1 MKKQKLYGMLG
12 VLSLLGLVG
21 VFTETRSFLAF
32 FAFAVDFQYFFLP
45 ADEMTEARMARA
57 GARAFVVGML
67 SMAAVTLGMLTLGA
81 ASPDRALTAGCTAGW
96 ALSVVVFSLL
106 CAWGE
111 LRESWG
117 LGRDTSP
124 DEGASGPAGA
134 QTGGFGPDGGCPAG
148 DHWQPGKGAR

>member
-67 SMAAVTLGMLTLGA
+67 SMAAVTLGMLTLGGGL
-81 ASPDRALTAGCTAGW
+81 SGPGPDRWLHRRLGTVRGGILSAVRLGRTAGELGAG
-96 ALSVVVFSLL
+96 
-106 CAWGE
+106 
-111 LRESWG
+111 
-117 LGRDTSP
+117 P
-124 DEGASGPAGA
+124 
-134 QTGGFGPDGGCPAG
+134 
-148 DHWQPGKGAR
+148 

>member
-67 SMAAVTLGMLTLGA
+67 TLGA
-81 ASPDRALTAGCTAGW
+81 ASPDRALTAGW

-117 LGRDTSP
+117 LGRDT
-124 DEGASGPAGA
+124 
-134 QTGGFGPDGGCPAG
+134 
-148 DHWQPGKGAR
+148 

>member
-1 MKKQKLYGMLG
+1 MMKKQKLYGMLG

-67 SMAAVTLGMLTLGA
+67 SMAAVTLGGLSGPGPDRWLGTVRGGILSAVRLGRTAGELGA
-81 ASPDRALTAGCTAGW
+81 
-96 ALSVVVFSLL
+96 
-106 CAWGE
+106 
-111 LRESWG
+111 
-117 LGRDTSP
+117 
-124 DEGASGPAGA
+124 GP
-134 QTGGFGPDGGCPAG
+134 
-148 DHWQPGKGAR
+148 

>member
-32 FAFAVDFQYFFLP
+32 FAFAVDFFLP

-117 LGRDTSP
+117 LGRDT
-124 DEGASGPAGA
+124 
-134 QTGGFGPDGGCPAG
+134 
-148 DHWQPGKGAR
+148 

>member
-45 ADEMTEARMARA
+45 ADEMTEARMAWA

-81 ASPDRALTAGCTAGW
+81 ARALTAGCTAGW

-117 LGRDTSP
+117 LGRDT
-124 DEGASGPAGA
+124 
-134 QTGGFGPDGGCPAG
+134 
-148 DHWQPGKGAR
+148 

>member
-67 SMAAVTLGMLTLGA
+67 SMAAVTLG
-81 ASPDRALTAGCTAGW
+81 C
-96 ALSVVVFSLL
+96 
-106 CAWGE
+106 
-111 LRESWG
+111 
-117 LGRDTSP
+117 
-124 DEGASGPAGA
+124 
-134 QTGGFGPDGGCPAG
+134 
-148 DHWQPGKGAR
+148 

>member
-67 SMAAVTLGMLTLGA
+67 SMAAVTLWMLTLGA

-117 LGRDTSP
+117 LGRDT
-124 DEGASGPAGA
+124 
-134 QTGGFGPDGGCPAG
+134 
-148 DHWQPGKGAR
+148 